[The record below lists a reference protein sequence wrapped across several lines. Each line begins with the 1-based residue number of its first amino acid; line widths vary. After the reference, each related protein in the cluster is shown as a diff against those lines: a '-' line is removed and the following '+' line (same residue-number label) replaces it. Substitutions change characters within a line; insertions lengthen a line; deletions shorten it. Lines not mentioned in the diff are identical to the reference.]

1 MKRIDARVLLGGV
14 LSALLASGCASLFK
28 DSNYGLGAQ
37 AERAAMIQAAADKT
51 EPPDA
56 PGMYLGL
63 IDRMQQQGLYYAS
76 LAHIDQYEKQYGST
90 PETRLL
96 RGDALRA
103 TTQYDASEQVY
114 TQLLNTPSAARAYRG
129 LGLIAGARGDF
140 PRAATLLERATELAP
155 TDASTLSDLAYARMR
170 AGDLAAAR
178 VPLMK
183 AAELDQKNPKILGN
197 VALFLV
203 ATGHT
208 DEARGLMDQQKLP
221 PQVRGDIRDDA
232 ARVNAALRTRQL
244 TVTQG
249 PTLAQNGGRTRDAG
263 QPIASN
269 DGFDLAAPLL
279 QRFSQK

>member
-1 MKRIDARVLLGGV
+1 MKRTQGRIALAGLLV
-14 LSALLASGCASLFK
+14 ALLTSGCSIFK
-28 DSNYGLGAQ
+28 DANYGVGAQ
-37 AERAAMIQAAADKT
+37 AERAAMMQAAADKT
-51 EPPDA
+51 DPPDT

-90 PETRLL
+90 PDTKLL
-96 RGDALRA
+96 RADALRA
-103 TTQYDASEQVY
+103 TSQYDASEQVY
-114 TQLLNTPSAARAYRG
+114 TQLLNTPAAPRAYRG

-140 PRAATLLERATELAP
+140 ARAAGLLTQASELAP
-155 TDASTLSDLAYARMR
+155 TDASMLSDLAYARMR

-183 AAELDQKNPKILGN
+183 AAELDQKNPRTFGN

-203 ATGHT
+203 ATGHLN
-208 DEARGLMDQQKLP
+208 EASGLMDQQKMT
-221 PQVRGDIRDDA
+221 PQVRAEIRDDA
-232 ARVNAALRTRQL
+232 ARVTAAQRTRQL
-244 TVTQG
+244 TVVPPAG
-249 PTLAQNGGRTRDAG
+249 PTLTQNAMRRDAG